1 MNPLYSMLMNQQQPV
16 QQYPAMQMP
25 AFSNPIQKMNY
36 MVQALKDPVHFVL
49 QQFPDIPENIV
60 NDPNQVLQYI
70 QRTRNI
76 SNDQISRIVNQFP
89 RW

>member
-16 QQYPAMQMP
+16 QQYPSMQMP

-49 QQFPDIPENIV
+49 QQFPDIPENIA
-60 NDPNQVLQYI
+60 NDPNQVLQYL

>member
-1 MNPLYSMLMNQQQPV
+1 MNPLYSMLMNQQQPI
-16 QQYPAMQMP
+16 QQHPSMQMP

-60 NDPNQVLQYI
+60 NDPNQVLQYL